1 MTLTLIKQ
9 LREKTGAGVVDCQ
22 KALQE
27 SGGNFDKAVEIL
39 RRKGE
44 RVAFA
49 KQVRVMKEGVV
60 DAYIH
65 SNKKI
70 GAMVEL
76 TCETDF
82 VARNQEFRQLAHD
95 LAMQVAATNPQW
107 LKPGDVPNE
116 ILEKEKKIY
125 QEEIPARGGKDK
137 PAAIKEKIIEG
148 KLNKFYSEVCLIKQ
162 PFIKDDKITV
172 EQLIVGKVAK
182 LGENIQ
188 IKNFVRF
195 SLT

>member
-1 MTLTLIKQ
+1 MIIKIKQ
-9 LREKTGAGVVDCQ
+9 LREKTGAGVADCQ

-27 SGGNFDKAVEIL
+27 SGGDFDKAVEVL

-49 KQVRVMKEGVV
+49 KQSRVMKEGIVE
-60 DAYIH
+60 AYIH

-82 VARNQEFRQLAHD
+82 VARNQEFQQLAHD
-95 LAMQVAATNPQW
+95 LAMQVAAANPQW
-107 LKPGDVPNE
+107 LKPEDIPNE

-125 QEEIPARGGKDK
+125 QEEISVRGGKDK
-137 PAAIKEKIIEG
+137 SAAVKEKIIEG

-162 PFIKDDKITV
+162 PFIKDDKITI
-172 EQLIVGKVAK
+172 EQLIVEKIAK
-182 LGENIQ
+182 LGENIK
-188 IKNFVRF
+188 IRNFIRF
-195 SLT
+195 SL

>member
-9 LREKTGAGVVDCQ
+9 LREETGAGVADCQ

-27 SGGNFDKAVEIL
+27 SGGDFDKAVEIL

-49 KQVRVMKEGVV
+49 KQSRVMKEGILE
-60 DAYIH
+60 AYIH

-107 LKPGDVPNE
+107 LKPEDIPNE

-125 QEEIPARGGKDK
+125 QEEISARSGKDK
-137 PAAIKEKIIEG
+137 PAAVKEKIIEG

-162 PFIKDDKITV
+162 PFIKDDKITI
-172 EQLIVGKVAK
+172 ERLIVEKIAK
-182 LGENIQ
+182 LGENIKIQ
-188 IKNFVRF
+188 RFVRF
-195 SLT
+195 SI